1 MERKTIAPKNL
12 WKTEGFGFSHA
23 ILFEGK
29 KSLVISGQSGI
40 DKDGKVISGG
50 FDAQCEMAF
59 ESIGEIL
66 REVGGSF
73 HNVVK
78 INGYLIDMKDI
89 MSFGRIASKYYGSEL
104 PAQTIIEV
112 KGLAL
117 PGMVV
122 EIEAMAIISA
132 SV

>member
-1 MERKTIAPKNL
+1 MERKTIAPNTL
-12 WKTEGFGFSHA
+12 WKTETFGFSHA

-40 DKDGKVISGG
+40 DRDGKVISGG

-59 ESIGEIL
+59 ESIAEVL
-66 REVGGSF
+66 REVGGNF

-78 INGYLIDMKDI
+78 INAYFLDMKDL
-89 MSFGRIASKYYGSEL
+89 MSFGKIASKYFGSEL

-117 PGMVV
+117 PGMVI
-122 EIEAMAIISA
+122 EIEALA
-132 SV
+132 V